1 MEENRMSELT
11 PYETLQVSED
21 ATFEE
26 IQAARDRLI
35 EANQGQEKLREEI
48 EAAYDAV
55 LMDRLR
61 QRQEGKIKVPERIRF
76 AERLAESTPAKPVLS
91 RIHQSPAWLQ
101 QLLDRPNS
109 KEILI
114 PGLVYGALAGIG
126 VYTRTADALSVVLAL
141 GVGFNLFWLNRKD
154 RKLGRSFLMTLAA
167 LVVGAAIGA
176 AILQVAPPLLGLVPE
191 AFVSLVVIFVF
202 WLVSSFLR

>member
-1 MEENRMSELT
+1 MSELT

-35 EANQGQEKLREEI
+35 AVHQGQEVQREEI

-76 AERLAESTPAKPVLS
+76 AERLAEAVPSQPILT
-91 RIHQSPAWLQ
+91 RIQASPAWLQ
-101 QLLDRPNS
+101 RLLDRPS
-109 KEILI
+109 LKEIAI
-114 PGLVYGALAGIG
+114 PGLVYAVLGGIG
-126 VYTRTADALSVVLAL
+126 VYARTADALSVILAL
-141 GVGFNLFWLNRKD
+141 GIGFNLFWLNRKEH
-154 RKLGRSFLMTLAA
+154 RLGRSFLITLVAM
-167 LVVGAAIGA
+167 VVGAAIGA
-176 AILQVAPPLLGLVPE
+176 AILQLTPPLLGLAPQ
-191 AFVSLVVIFVF
+191 AFVSLVVIFIF
-202 WLVSSFLR
+202 WLASSFLR